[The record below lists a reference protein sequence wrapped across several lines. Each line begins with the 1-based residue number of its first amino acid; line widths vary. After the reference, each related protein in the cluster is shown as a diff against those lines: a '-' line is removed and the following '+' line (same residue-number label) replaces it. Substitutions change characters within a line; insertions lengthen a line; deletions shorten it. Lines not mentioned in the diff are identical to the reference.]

1 MKLNK
6 QEMQNVEGG
15 AITSA
20 MINAVTKVVNTL
32 YELGRSTGSAIIRL
46 IKKTYCPLN

>member
-6 QEMQNVEGG
+6 EQMIQIDGG

-20 MINAVTKVVNTL
+20 MINAISKAVNTL
-32 YELGRSTGSAIIRL
+32 YELGRATGSAVRRL
-46 IKKTYCPLN
+46 IKKSFCPFN

>member
-1 MKLNK
+1 MKLNEEQMK
-6 QEMQNVEGG
+6 NIDGG

-20 MINAVTKVVNTL
+20 MINAFNKAVNTL
-32 YELGRSTGSAIIRL
+32 YELGRATGSAIVRL